1 MLGLGIIKGSI
12 IGIGIGLL
20 TGLALKQMCKMKKTT
35 SSDKINRN
43 NKKSD
48 T

>member
-20 TGLALKQMCKMKKTT
+20 AGLALKQMCKMKKTT
-35 SSDKINRN
+35 SSDNINRN